1 MGQVSMKRE
10 HAYTELENRIRE
22 LEHELLHAQEAARKS
37 EKRYRDILDK
47 MQEAYYEV
55 DLKGNFTFF
64 NSSAVKGLGYTN
76 EEMQGMNFRKFVDH
90 ENARKLLQV
99 YHRVFVTERPVT
111 GCDWEVITK
120 NGEKFPVSSSVSLKY
135 DEHGNPVGFQ
145 GIVRDIRERKQVE
158 EALRQSEE
166 RYRNI
171 LNDIQEAYYE
181 VDFEGNL
188 LFFNLPAMI
197 RLGYSDEEM
206 KSMNF
211 QQLTDEVNARKL
223 FKEYSKAFLTGKPIT
238 GLEWEVITKN
248 GERIPVESSASL
260 RYDAAGNAVGFK
272 GIVRD
277 VSERYKVQDA
287 LRRSEEKYRT
297 ILESI
302 QEGYL
307 ELDLAGNVVFFNN
320 FSCRMLGYSS
330 TELLGMNY
338 RVFTTPETANYLY
351 DVFHRIYLTG
361 QPGAAVDYE
370 VVRKDGGRR
379 IHELS
384 ASLIRDP
391 SGLPVGFRGIARD
404 ITERKKAEEALRQ
417 SEERWQFALEGAG
430 DGVWDLNLKT
440 GVTFRSRRWKEMLGY
455 GEHDIADTMEEWYR
469 LVHPEDREEID
480 RNLEKHLRGETPVFN
495 SEHRMRCSDGSYRW
509 VLDRGKVIEWDRD
522 GSPLRIIGTQTD
534 ISERKHAVEVLKQSE
549 ELYRTIFEHTATA
562 NIIADDE
569 TTILLANSRFEKL
582 VGYSKQELEGKMKWT
597 SFVEGKDRGRMIQY
611 NAQRI
616 ADPGSMPGT
625 YEFMG
630 VLGSGERKN
639 FYISV
644 AMIPGTNQR
653 IVSLVDITDRKK
665 AEEALRQ
672 SEERF
677 RDMARLMP
685 ETVFETDEKG
695 VLTFAN
701 EAAFEKFQYSLQDL
715 DSAASLLDMAAQEE
729 RERVYDHFSRI
740 LTGEKIGLTEYL
752 ARRKDGTTF
761 PVLVH
766 TSVIMKNG
774 KPSGIRGFAIDI
786 SDKKILEQQLMRAQK
801 MEAIGTLAGGIA
813 HDFNNLLMGIL
824 GNVSLMLMGMEDSHP
839 FHDRLKNIEE
849 YVQRGSE
856 LTRQFLGFA
865 RGGKYEVKTTHLGDF
880 IHKSAE
886 MFGRTKKEIRIHER
900 VQEDGLWVVDV
911 DRSQMEQ
918 VMLNLFVNAWQA
930 MPGGGDLYLST
941 ENVEL
946 GPDEV
951 APFGLRYGRYV
962 KVSVTDTGVG
972 IDESIKARIFEPF
985 FTTKTKGRG
994 TGLGL
999 ASVYGIV
1006 KNHKGFI
1013 TVDSKKGAGSTFTIY
1028 LPASAGTVEEDRPLS
1043 GDIQTGRETVL
1054 LVDDEEMVL
1063 DVGSAIL
1070 EKLGYRVLT
1079 ASGGREGI
1087 EVFDSNRGSISL
1099 VVLDMIMPDLGGR
1112 ETFEALRKIDPGVK
1126 VLLSSGYSLDGQARE
1141 IMESGC
1147 NGFIQKPFSIKALAE
1162 KIREILDSR

>member
-1 MGQVSMKRE
+1 MKRE
-10 HAYTELENRIRE
+10 QAYAELEDRIRE
-22 LEHELLHAQEAARKS
+22 LEHDLLQARESARKN
-37 EKRYRDILDK
+37 EERYRNILEK

-55 DLKGNFTFF
+55 DLLGNFTVF

-76 EEMQGMNFRKFVDH
+76 EEMLGMNFRKFVDH
-90 ENARKLLQV
+90 ENARKLLEV
-99 YHRVFVTERPVT
+99 YHRVFVTGRPVT

-120 NGEKFPVSSSVSLKY
+120 AGETFPVSSSVSLKY
-135 DEHGNPVGFQ
+135 DDDGNPAGFQ
-145 GIVRDIRERKQVE
+145 GIVRDIRDRKKAE

-171 LNDIQEAYYE
+171 LNDMQEAYYE

-188 LFFNLPAMI
+188 FFFNLPAMT
-197 RLGYSDEEM
+197 RLGYSDVEM
-206 KSMNF
+206 RSMNF
-211 QQLTDEVNARKL
+211 HRLTDEENAQKL
-223 FKEYSKAFLTGKPIT
+223 FKEYSRAFLTGKPIT
-238 GLEWEVITKN
+238 GLEWEVITKS
-248 GERIPVESSASL
+248 GVKIPVEASASL
-260 RYDAAGNAVGFK
+260 RYDAAGNPVGFK

-277 VSERYKVQDA
+277 VSERHKAQEA

-320 FSCRMLGYSS
+320 FSCRLLGYSRS
-330 TELLGMNY
+330 ELLGMNY
-338 RVFTTPETANYLY
+338 RVFTTPDTARYLY
-351 DVFHRIYLTG
+351 QVFHTIYLTG
-361 QPGAAVDYE
+361 RPGIAADYG
-370 VVRKDGGRR
+370 VVRKDGARK

-384 ASLIRDP
+384 ASLVRDP
-391 SGLPVGFRGIARD
+391 SGSPVGFRGIVRD
-404 ITERKKAEEALRQ
+404 ITERKMAEEALRQ

-430 DGVWDLNLKT
+430 DGVWDLDLKT

-455 GEHDIADTMEEWYR
+455 GEHDITDTREEWLR
-469 LVHPEDREEID
+469 LVHPQDREESD
-480 RNLEKHLRGETPVFN
+480 RNLEEHLRGEAPVYK
-495 SEHRMRCSDGSYRW
+495 SEYRMRYSDGSYRW
-509 VLDRGKVIEWDRD
+509 ILDRGKIVEWDAE

-534 ISERKHAVEVLKQSE
+534 VSDRKHAEEVLKQSE

-562 NIIADDE
+562 NIIADED
-569 TTILLANSRFEKL
+569 TTILLANSRFAKL
-582 VGYSKQELEGKMKWT
+582 VGCSKQEMEGKVKWT
-597 SFVEGKDRGRMIQY
+597 SFVAEKDREKMIRN
-611 NAQRI
+611 NARRT
-616 ADPGSMPGT
+616 ADPGSVPGT
-625 YEFMG
+625 YEFLG
-630 VLGSGERKN
+630 VVGPGEQRN
-639 FYISV
+639 FFISV
-644 AMIPGTNQR
+644 AVIPGTSQR
-653 IVSLVDITDRKK
+653 IVSLMDITDRKK

-685 ETVFETDEKG
+685 ETVYETDETG
-695 VLTFAN
+695 EITFAN
-701 EAAFEKFQYSLQDL
+701 EAAFEKFQYSPEDL
-715 DSAASLLDMAAQEE
+715 DSAVSLQELVASEE
-729 RERVYDHFSRI
+729 RQRASEHFRRVMNGER
-740 LTGEKIGLTEYL
+740 IGLTEYL

-766 TSVIMKNG
+766 TAVITNNG
-774 KPSGIRGFAIDI
+774 TPSGTRGFAVDI

-813 HDFNNLLMGIL
+813 HDFNNLLMGVL
-824 GNVSLMLMGMEDSHP
+824 GNVSLMLLDMERTHP

-849 YVQRGSE
+849 YVHRGSE

-886 MFGRTKKEIRIHER
+886 MFGRTKKEIAIHER
-900 VQEDGLWVVDV
+900 VQDGLWPVDV

-918 VMLNLFVNAWQA
+918 VMLNLYVNAWQA

-946 GPDEV
+946 GSEDV
-951 APFGLRYGRYV
+951 APFGVRTGRYV
-962 KVSVTDTGVG
+962 KVSVADTGVG

-985 FTTKTKGRG
+985 FTTKGKGRG

-999 ASVYGIV
+999 ASVYGII

-1013 TVDSKKGAGSTFTIY
+1013 TVDSRKGAGATFTLY
-1028 LPASAGTVEEDRPLS
+1028 LPASAGVVEEDRLPS

-1063 DVGSAIL
+1063 EVGSEIL
-1070 EKLGYRVLT
+1070 KKLGYRVVT
-1079 ASGGREGI
+1079 ASGGRAAI
-1087 EVFDSNRGSISL
+1087 EAFNSDRDSIAL

-1112 ETFEALRKIDPGVK
+1112 ETFEALKKIDPGVK
-1126 VLLSSGYSLDGQARE
+1126 VLLSSGYSLGGQAGE

-1147 NGFIQKPFSIKALAE
+1147 SGFIQKPFSIKDLAE
-1162 KIREILDSR
+1162 KIREILDGG